1 MNVNTAVMKQ
11 VNKDLVRRY
20 LKQMKRAT
28 KHELSVKTGL
38 SVVTIQS
45 LLAEMIE
52 SQEAYEGELVPS
64 GGGRPSMEY
73 SFNGEYA
80 YALIAFGF
88 QKQDR
93 NYIKVLV
100 VNLYGKVA
108 FQAEAYLKEVKQ
120 DSFDAYF
127 QEALRRYPDI
137 RGIGLGIPGETEGG
151 TVTMCDYKN
160 LIGTGFL
167 EHIKEIFDLPVLVL
181 NDINAAIAGYAGER
195 EDILKECITG
205 IYFPRIY
212 PPGAGIVINGQIH
225 TGKSHFAGEL
235 GLLPQDTDW
244 RNLDYGD
251 VELLA
256 EKIGDLLTFYS
267 CILAPHRIILYGD
280 FFHEK
285 LRKRIEEYVLK
296 RLQCQFELDIQ
307 ISARF
312 EEDYEKGMIKETL
325 AAMDNN
331 YKIIQKGV

>member
-11 VNKDLVRRY
+11 VNKDLVRRH
-20 LKQMKRAT
+20 LKEMKRAT

-45 LLAEMIE
+45 LLAEMLE
-52 SQEAYEGELVPS
+52 TREVYEGELVPS

-73 SFNGEYA
+73 CFNGGYA

-88 QKQDR
+88 QKQDT

-100 VNLYGKVA
+100 VNLYGKAA
-108 FQAEAYLKEVKQ
+108 FQAEAYLEEIKQ
-120 DSFDAYF
+120 DSFDVYF
-127 QEALRRYPDI
+127 REALQRYPDI
-137 RGIGLGIPGETEGG
+137 KVIGLGIPGEAEGG
-151 TVTMCDYKN
+151 TVTICDYKS

-167 EHIKEIFDLPVLVL
+167 EHITEMFDLPVLIL

-195 EDILKECITG
+195 EGILNECITG
-205 IYFPRIY
+205 IYFPRLF
-212 PPGAGIVINGQIH
+212 PPGAGIVINGQIY
-225 TGKSHFAGEL
+225 TGKNHFAGEL

-251 VELLA
+251 VELLT
-256 EKIGDLLTFYS
+256 EKIGDLLICYS
-267 CILAPHRIILYGD
+267 CILAPHHIILYGD

-285 LRKRIEEYVLK
+285 LRKLIQEYVSKQLL
-296 RLQCQFELDIQ
+296 RQFELDVQ
-307 ISARF
+307 TSARF

-325 AAMDNN
+325 AAMDNH